1 MCRVLIIDDQ
11 PYMGELL
18 GEDLGAEGH
27 EVLCVGDSAEVMDVL
42 QHFRPDIVLLDL
54 FLGGFEG
61 WSLLSKIKQE
71 DPILPVLI
79 VTAYDTYK
87 EDPRAA
93 RADGYVIKNF
103 DTDELKSTIKATLI
117 QSFQSKHSRPSAG
130 SARLRHKLNPDL

>member
-11 PYMGELL
+11 PYMGEVL
-18 GEDLGAEGH
+18 GEDLGEDGH
-27 EVLCVGDSAEVMDVL
+27 EVRCVGDSAEVMDAL
-42 QHFRPDIVLLDL
+42 QQFRPDIVLLDL

-71 DPILPVLI
+71 DPVLPVLI

-93 RADGYVIKNF
+93 LADGYVIKNF
-103 DTDELKSTIKATLI
+103 ETDELKSTINATLN
-117 QSFQSKHSRPSAG
+117 QSPH
-130 SARLRHKLNPDL
+130 